1 MLMTMSTDM
10 RINVLL
16 LTSFVLAL
24 LLLLW
29 GGFKETETMQIVSLV
44 TTLSVT
50 MAGFGIVAFQIGKSS
65 NELRSDFIETST
77 LLLLSTLS
85 GFFYL
90 VYPDKTVFS
99 FNFGEASIFIFFWA
113 FILFLIILVD
123 RRFNLLT

>member
-1 MLMTMSTDM
+1 MSTDM